1 MSGRNSTIRQDANG
15 FKHVSLLR
23 KLILEKR
30 SGTAW
35 FGGEG
40 WRSEIAFERGAVA
53 DDVAGHISRILSEP
67 VLQMGWERGLPH
79 SRRGILPI
87 PVRHIVSKAIATM
100 DLPVRRMLVYRRKFE
115 SLPNIRLR
123 YMPVFRSNP
132 VYQRRF
138 QVLYQMSLSTSG
150 ASLEDYFAT
159 AIDIAELRMRV
170 NIVIAAYCL
179 GDMVPADA
187 PEPAAATTTAGL
199 ASGELARANVVS
211 RILTRLR
218 EGRSV

>member
-1 MSGRNSTIRQDANG
+1 MSKRNRTIRQDATG

-30 SGTAW
+30 SGMVW

-53 DDVAGHISRILSEP
+53 GDVTGHISRILSEP
-67 VLQMGWERGLPH
+67 VLHMGWEKIRPH
-79 SRRGILPI
+79 DRKAILPI

-100 DLPVRRMLVYRRKFE
+100 DMPVRRMLVYRRKFE

-123 YMPVFRSNP
+123 YMPAFRSSP
-132 VYQRRF
+132 DYQRRF
-138 QVLYQMSLSTSG
+138 QVLYQMSLSTGG
-150 ASLEDYFAT
+150 ASLEEYFAT
-159 AIDIAELRMRV
+159 ARDIAELRMRV
-170 NIVIAAYCL
+170 NIAIAAYCL
-179 GDMVPADA
+179 GDMVPATA
-187 PEPAAATTTAGL
+187 YEPAAATIAAGVA
-199 ASGELARANVVS
+199 ASGPARVNVVS
-211 RILTRLR
+211 RILTKLR